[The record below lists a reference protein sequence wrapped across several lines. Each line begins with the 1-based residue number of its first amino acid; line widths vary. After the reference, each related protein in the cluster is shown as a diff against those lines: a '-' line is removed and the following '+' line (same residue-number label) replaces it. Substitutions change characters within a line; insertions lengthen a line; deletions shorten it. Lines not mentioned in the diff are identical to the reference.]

1 MNTATS
7 LLPGQC
13 IATTKAGH
21 PCRGF
26 ALQGKAFCFAHD
38 PAIADKRKEACAR
51 GGRARHGRRLGTTS
65 TGDALEI
72 HSLEDVSRLIVAEI
86 SMVRSLEK
94 SISRA
99 RAVGYLAAILVTVY
113 TQSELEQRIA
123 ALETAQGVKQ

>member
-1 MNTATS
+1 MNTGTS

-51 GGRARHGRRLGTTS
+51 GGRARHGRRLGTTNS
-65 TGDALEI
+65 GELVTISDLGDVVKLLERTINDAL
-72 HSLEDVSRLIVAEI
+72 SLEN
-86 SMVRSLEK
+86 SL
-94 SISRA
+94 SRA
-99 RAVGYLAAILVTVY
+99 NTIARLASVLCGIYQV
-113 TQSELEQRIA
+113 SELEARITV
-123 ALETAQGVKQ
+123 LEVAVR